1 MGSQGQARL
10 LEAMR
15 RIAQGRTD
23 NGRALA
29 AETSRQTAR
38 AALVAAG
45 ERWARPEAEGG
56 QAWPR

>member
-15 RIAQGRTD
+15 RIAHGRTD
-23 NGRALA
+23 NGKPLA
-29 AETSRQTAR
+29 AETSRQIAR

-45 ERWARPEAEGG
+45 ELWTRAEGE
-56 QAWPR
+56 QAWPRR